1 MNQQGGAGAPG
12 GGMSAMGGA
21 VSQYWKKHIAD
32 SLLLRIFV
40 HFLAALALLFQ
51 CLVILD
57 CVPGAQG
64 ASSGTSRYYLVE
76 FSAMNGTYSTRLRVG
91 YTAMCVSLSGQ
102 SEHCAV
108 TVGKDEDSSLRY
120 LSTGTND
127 ATSYSTLPPNA
138 QLNPVLY
145 DVASKLQEDVFVVL
159 PAVPGAFL
167 AIGCIL
173 LALYGMMNRPWVGP
187 ASSYR
192 QTRRNRRLDIMRLA
206 MIACIGL
213 SIVFSLA
220 VAVANSQM
228 FAALKC
234 ATGHNQE
241 GEPDVFTIGRGSSA
255 LALHWLA
262 VIATIGFF
270 IGIVQ
275 THIQISSVRIS
286 VEPDDTAGTTGSHQY
301 TPVGSTIEKASLLKS
316 AEPMAMNPTG
326 LQPQGPQGGQAG
338 AGMRGGAMGA
348 RGRGGMVGAR
358 GGAMGARGGAMGSA
372 MGARGGMAPRGRGM

>member
-1 MNQQGGAGAPG
+1 MWVLWTPISWLLVN
-12 GGMSAMGGA
+12 
-21 VSQYWKKHIAD
+21 VD
-32 SLLLRIFV
+32 SG
-40 HFLAALALLFQ
+40 
-51 CLVILD
+51 LVILD

-127 ATSYSTLPPNA
+127 ANSYETLPPNA
-138 QLNPVLY
+138 KLNPVLY
-145 DVASKLQEDVFVVL
+145 EVASQLQRNVFVVL
-159 PAVPGAFL
+159 PAIPGAFL

-173 LALYGMMNRPWVGP
+173 LALYGIMNRPWVGP

-192 QTRRNRRLDIMRLA
+192 QSRRNRQLDIMRLV
-206 MIACIGL
+206 MIVCIGL

-228 FAALKC
+228 FAALKY

-241 GEPDVFTIGRGSSA
+241 GEPDVFTIGRGSNA

-270 IGIVQ
+270 VGIVQ
-275 THIQISSVRIS
+275 THIQISSVRIT

-301 TPVGSTIEKASLLKS
+301 AAVGDTIEKASLLKS

-338 AGMRGGAMGA
+338 AGARGGAMGM
-348 RGRGGMVGAR
+348 RGRGGMAGAR
-358 GGAMGARGGAMGSA
+358 GGAMGARGGAMGARGGA
-372 MGARGGMAPRGRGM
+372 MGARGGMAGRGRGM